1 LKILTLQN
9 SWKYTLLRTE
19 GVFTTHLQFMHASI
33 TSIFMFF
40 NTKKIWSCLT
50 ESQEYGSRKAQR
62 MTGHFQYTSIFWIL
76 WGVYRSFLDLSF
88 LWYAFFLRCSDMHSS
103 SLIMWKKN
111 SLVGIKIIIQPCMGP
126 RVSCRLLMWLDI
138 MHYFR
143 EKYNVL
149 FDCTLF
155 IVWRHWVF
163 F

>member
-1 LKILTLQN
+1 LKIITLQN

-88 LWYAFFLRCSDMHSS
+88 LLYAFFFAVQWYALFFSYYV
-103 SLIMWKKN
+103 KKK
-111 SLVGIKIIIQPCMGP
+111 SLVGIKIVIQPCMGP

-143 EKYNVL
+143 EKYIVL